1 MGLIGSPIRSILQG
15 QTPAV
20 PGSLAVGQRLLIC
33 QQGLDRPSPPGDEG
47 VFHVWSIVLSCGV
60 HWWLFIQIKNIKMIL
75 KGKVTCRLHRK
86 SPKKH
91 YRKLFRQKGVNHL
104 FSAAV
109 SLTLPRTDRF
119 FWSSFFDGDMLPFFI
134 IILIFLFAIR
144 HVGGRVWRWDQPLRA
159 TRPPFPDNLRDF
171 PMCPLRVLLEAAG
184 FYMLHHVLSSRS
196 ASAAGC
202 VRDVPPPRLLH
213 GRLLIRHITGKL
225 RALTVCI
232 SKSWAT
238 YTF

>member
-1 MGLIGSPIRSILQG
+1 
-15 QTPAV
+15 
-20 PGSLAVGQRLLIC
+20 
-33 QQGLDRPSPPGDEG
+33 
-47 VFHVWSIVLSCGV
+47 
-60 HWWLFIQIKNIKMIL
+60 
-75 KGKVTCRLHRK
+75 
-86 SPKKH
+86 
-91 YRKLFRQKGVNHL
+91 
-104 FSAAV
+104 
-109 SLTLPRTDRF
+109 
-119 FWSSFFDGDMLPFFI
+119 MLPFFI

-144 HVGGRVWRWDQPLRA
+144 HVGVRVWRWDQPLRA

-232 SKSWAT
+232 SKSWTTVHFLTQKRYFVT
-238 YTF
+238 YCSTYNIWPPPRPLPGHEFKAWLILWFHILILFKNGNQLDFTSIGKK